1 MADDY
6 QLSFTLPQIKALIR
20 ALEECGVDSGSHPT
34 ELEHFDSAHIVTAA
48 KSAYVVLQAKRLQ
61 AKRDASSA
69 RSKRSGFFLGP
80 ERQ

>member
-20 ALEECGVDSGSHPT
+20 ALEECGVDSESHT
-34 ELEHFDSAHIVTAA
+34 ELEHFRSAHIVTAA

-69 RSKRSGFFLGP
+69 RSKRSGYLFGP